1 MSMGSDW
8 TEGEPMTGAKMLL
21 PWSMPVQLYG
31 PPAHAPSLQ
40 PGLRVHL
47 GSRPPRGSAL
57 HRGLRTHKRR
67 RRERLYRRLDR
78 ERFAPDSA
86 ANLGGHVEGDVPPG
100 GGLRPRKGEQ

>member
-67 RRERLYRRLDR
+67 RRERL
-78 ERFAPDSA
+78 
-86 ANLGGHVEGDVPPG
+86 
-100 GGLRPRKGEQ
+100 